1 MTNIRQLS
9 QAQSAVSLVPQ
20 QRSSALED
28 WKRSKES
35 FTASYRFSSTAT
47 ALEFITLVGLLAEK
61 VGIYPHVDWRIDAV
75 YLRLAQ
81 GLNTEI
87 TAQTINLARR
97 VSVDAHR
104 LNGAAMVDCRDRE
117 ATA

>member
-20 QRSSALED
+20 QRLSALED

-75 YLRLAQ
+75 YLRLAVMSRDVV
-81 GLNTEI
+81 
-87 TAQTINLARR
+87 LAPARNDTVPIQE
-97 VSVDAHR
+97 VSVQ
-104 LNGAAMVDCRDRE
+104 
-117 ATA
+117 TACH